1 MAATLK
7 TLDELTSSDRDL
19 VGSKA
24 YNCGRLRQA
33 AFPVPDGIVI
43 PADVPDRCVREFADH
58 EWFARQPADALFAVR
73 SSGIGEDGEG
83 YSFAGIH
90 ETHLNVPPAEVVEA
104 VLVCRRSAA
113 SPQALAYRA
122 SRGLASD
129 EPIIGVLV
137 QRMVPA
143 RVSGVAFTVNPVTGG
158 DELVINAAPGLGE
171 ALVSGQVVV
180 MRDPNEFASMR
191 RGAILVTRATDPS
204 WTPLFTLA
212 SGVVV
217 EVGGMLS
224 HASTIAREYGL
235 PALANVKQATE
246 RLRTGDRIRLD
257 ASGGRIHRL
266 SRSPR

>member
-1 MAATLK
+1 MMTTMAATLK

-129 EPIIGVLV
+129 EPVIGAVH
-137 QRMVPA
+137 
-143 RVSGVAFTVNPVTGG
+143 
-158 DELVINAAPGLGE
+158 PG
-171 ALVSGQVVV
+171 Q
-180 MRDPNEFASMR
+180 R
-191 RGAILVTRATDPS
+191 RGRRSRRHAVSRLDHRARI
-204 WTPLFTLA
+204 WA
-212 SGVVV
+212 AGAC
-217 EVGGMLS
+217 E
-224 HASTIAREYGL
+224 R
-235 PALANVKQATE
+235 QA
-246 RLRTGDRIRLD
+246 GDRAPPDR
-257 ASGGRIHRL
+257 
-266 SRSPR
+266 